1 MLHIAKKEEKAKT
14 QQLCSKELSDGW
26 MAGLTGNESL
36 DRQLMRNLNLDQD
49 LGWGLV
55 ATDGFCMRID
65 IGYSRM
71 VGSAYCRIVGAGR
84 GVWQWYHSDRG
95 SDCVSTNWNIK
106 EGMGQLAAQNN
117 WMPMQNKVKKNNVL
131 YAIIS

>member
-55 ATDGFCMRID
+55 ATDGQLILD
-65 IGYSRM
+65 T
-71 VGSAYCRIVGAGR
+71 AGWL
-84 GVWQWYHSDRG
+84 V
-95 SDCVSTNWNIK
+95 VSI
-106 EGMGQLAAQNN
+106 MG
-117 WMPMQNKVKKNNVL
+117 
-131 YAIIS
+131 

>member
-1 MLHIAKKEEKAKT
+1 ML
-14 QQLCSKELSDGW
+14 C
-26 MAGLTGNESL
+26 LTGNEAL

-55 ATDGFCMRID
+55 ATDGFCRRVD
-65 IGYSRM
+65 IGYCRM
-71 VGSAYCRIVGAGR
+71 AGSAYYRIVGAGR

-106 EGMGQLAAQNN
+106 EGMGQLAAQINR
-117 WMPMQNKVKKNNVL
+117 MPMQNKVKKNNVL
-131 YAIIS
+131 HTNIS